1 MIRNNL
7 NKFVTI
13 ILQKFGDYLNFY
25 RTYLVPLFFPLWL
38 FSNSGSFFK
47 YFLSNDSQESVH
59 AIEVIKDEV
68 LLLQNNY
75 SDLAKQFHEVLILN
89 VEYLNK
95 INMLETE
102 VHMLK
107 NNIYRMSAEVSKPI
121 VTNPFPDILKIT
133 VTPFDVVRFIE
144 SSINDPVHYM
154 FLGTVFGIFTVI
166 YYYSAD
172 LLEKLD
178 IKPYTKN
185 NNVCYN
191 KHGIPVVQRG
201 CEPKIEKED
210 IPTVVVTNTE
220 DTVQKQLEENKP
232 FYISDFFDP
241 KYLSFFE

>member
-1 MIRNNL
+1 VIRNNL

-47 YFLSNDSQESVH
+47 YFLSNDNQESVH

-102 VHMLK
+102 VLILK
-107 NNIYRMSAEVSKPI
+107 GNIYRMSAEVSKPI

-133 VTPFDVVRFIE
+133 VTPLDVVRFIE
-144 SSINDPVHYM
+144 GSINDPVHYM
-154 FLGTVFGIFTVI
+154 FLGTVFGIFTAI

-172 LLEKLD
+172 FLEKLD
-178 IKPYTKN
+178 IKTQGEN
-185 NNVCYN
+185 DNVCYN
-191 KHGIPVVQRG
+191 KHEIPVVQRS
-201 CEPKIEKED
+201 CKPKIEKED

-232 FYISDFFDP
+232 SDISDFFDP

>member
-1 MIRNNL
+1 VIRNNL

-47 YFLSNDSQESVH
+47 YFLSNDNQSVH

-102 VHMLK
+102 VHILK
-107 NNIYRMSAEVSKPI
+107 SNIYRMSAEVSKPI

-133 VTPFDVVRFIE
+133 VTPLDVVHFIE
-144 SSINDPVHYM
+144 GSINDPVHYM
-154 FLGTVFGIFTVI
+154 FLVTVFGIFTAI

-172 LLEKLD
+172 FLEKLD
-178 IKPYTKN
+178 IKTQGKN
-185 NNVCYN
+185 DNVCYN

-201 CEPKIEKED
+201 YESKIEKED
-210 IPTVVVTNTE
+210 IPMVVITNTE
-220 DTVQKQLEENKP
+220 DAVQKQLEENKP
-232 FYISDFFDP
+232 SDISDFFDP